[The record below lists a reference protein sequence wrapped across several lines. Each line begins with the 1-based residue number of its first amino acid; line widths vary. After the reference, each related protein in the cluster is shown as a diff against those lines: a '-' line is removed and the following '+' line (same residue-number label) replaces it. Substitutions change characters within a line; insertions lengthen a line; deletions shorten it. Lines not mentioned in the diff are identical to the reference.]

1 MYVFVLYAAL
11 VWFGVYTFRRRW
23 PSLAILALSVPLAFL
38 VVRGTQWLMGTQN
51 TVIWLMAGLYEGLI
65 LLIGVLIAAQPRVRP
80 ARFPCR
86 RCHYDLTGNESGIC
100 PECGARIEVAPPPAV
115 VMKQRA

>member
-1 MYVFVLYAAL
+1 VYVFVLYAAM
-11 VWFGVYTFRRRW
+11 VWFGVYAFRRQW
-23 PSLAILALSVPLAFL
+23 LAWVILLASVPVAFL

-51 TVIWLMAGLYEGLI
+51 TMIWLMAGLYQGLI
-65 LLIGVLIAAQPRVRP
+65 LLIGVVIAVQPRERP

-100 PECGARIEVAPPPAV
+100 PECGAHVEVAPPPAV
-115 VMKQRA
+115 VAK